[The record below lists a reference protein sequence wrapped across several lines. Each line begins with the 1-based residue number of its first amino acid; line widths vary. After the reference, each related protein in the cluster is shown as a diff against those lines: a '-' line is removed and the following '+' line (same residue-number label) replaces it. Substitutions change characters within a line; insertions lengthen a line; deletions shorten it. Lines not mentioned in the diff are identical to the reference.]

1 MKANQHVSQIVQ
13 DEKNN
18 DDNTSSKMSLVLFA
32 SQKQDSYIH
41 KYITLNLKASQKQP
55 VTLER
60 MKYAN
65 LKFPQ
70 NEGGRGLALLFSI
83 KVHWP
88 EKQTNTKMHCLSRT
102 ATLKNVLCMTS
113 LASQAREHCFI
124 HPAVCL

>member
-83 KVHWP
+83 KVH
-88 EKQTNTKMHCLSRT
+88 
-102 ATLKNVLCMTS
+102 
-113 LASQAREHCFI
+113 
-124 HPAVCL
+124 